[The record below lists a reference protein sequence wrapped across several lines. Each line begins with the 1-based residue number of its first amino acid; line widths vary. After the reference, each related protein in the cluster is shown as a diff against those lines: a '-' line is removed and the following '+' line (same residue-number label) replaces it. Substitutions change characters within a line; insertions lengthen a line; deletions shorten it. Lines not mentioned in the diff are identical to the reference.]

1 MYKPKKHIRLDSL
14 RGLPKMSN
22 MRLLLTEA
30 RNAKGCT
37 VELPWRSIKTELNY
51 SMTVRVE
58 MGGGEPIWT
67 LYEGDGTTSRVMWSS
82 PFEDLDLLYD
92 VVCLSLPAD
101 VSTTIGPEDEFAIPQ
116 PSRRSEP
123 EPLPAMPARPDD
135 SEEPFFAKPQEAES
149 EFPKFPKPQEGESEF
164 PKFPKPVDAPAP
176 PPATAPPPVA
186 QPQQPQQPAYP
197 QQPYPQPAYPPQGYP
212 PGYAYPPGY
221 VQPPYPYPPQGY
233 GYPPGYPPGYGMPQ
247 VYIDPRTLQ
256 PYTAY
261 PYPPY
266 PQPAQTVPV
275 QQGAPYSP
283 PSNPPRQVPID
294 NDLIKKRPNVLLGNF
309 LVEAGLIPDT
319 TLSSALQLQEMVR
332 SGSLTTTQ
340 AAEAVRRAHNRGGA
354 LEQNMFSASP
364 PRDDNRDAKAVA
376 PPLGQI
382 LVEAGLISIAV
393 LKAALNLQEVVRTG
407 AMTKEDAVEAFIRE
421 HFGRAGK
428 HGTSEPPEAVK
439 AIDLVKKTGLLQEQ
453 DFQAAVNVKLKHGG
467 EVSKILAAAGKLD
480 ANTYEA
486 AVKCNDLME
495 QGRLKM
501 EQAIIALHYCQRS
514 RATFDDAVEEM
525 GWEKP

>member
-22 MRLLLTEA
+22 MRTLLTEA

-37 VELPWRSIKTELNY
+37 VELPWRSVKTELNY

-101 VSTTIGPEDEFAIPQ
+101 VITAIGADEFVIAQ
-116 PSRRSEP
+116 PSRRSDP
-123 EPLPAMPARPDD
+123 EPVAAMPGRPDSD
-135 SEEPFFAKPQEAES
+135 EPFFAKPQES
-149 EFPKFPKPQEGESEF
+149 ESEF

-176 PPATAPPPVA
+176 AAPAPVA
-186 QPQQPQQPAYP
+186 QPQQPAQQPAYYP
-197 QQPYPQPAYPPQGYP
+197 QQPYPPHAYPPGYGYP
-212 PGYAYPPGY
+212 PGYA
-221 VQPPYPYPPQGY
+221 QPPYPYPPQGY

-247 VYIDPRTLQ
+247 VYIDPRTQQ

-309 LVEAGLIPDT
+309 LVDAGLIPDT
-319 TLSSALQLQEMVR
+319 TLNSALQLQEMVR

-382 LVEAGLISIAV
+382 LVETGLISIAV

-421 HFGRAGK
+421 HFGLAGK
-428 HGTSEPPEAVK
+428 HGTSEPAEAVK

-453 DFQAAVNVKLKHGG
+453 DFQAAVSVKLKHGG
-467 EVSKILAAAGKLD
+467 EVAKILAAAGKLD
-480 ANTYEA
+480 TNTYEA
-486 AVKCNDLME
+486 AVKCNELME

-514 RATFDDAVEEM
+514 RAAFDDAVEEM